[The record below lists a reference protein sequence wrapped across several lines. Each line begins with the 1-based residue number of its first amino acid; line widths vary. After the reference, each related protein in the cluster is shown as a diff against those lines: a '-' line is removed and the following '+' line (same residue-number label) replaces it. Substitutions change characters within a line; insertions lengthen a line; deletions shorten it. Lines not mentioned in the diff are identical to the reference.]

1 MYTLYSTGVVL
12 AHDTPPLDFLLVQ
25 AAFTGA
31 IEVGTGNQPFPWI
44 HMEDAVSALN
54 FIMENES
61 ISGPVNLVG
70 PQIVDN
76 SQFTK
81 ALGKF

>member
-1 MYTLYSTGVVL
+1 ML
-12 AHDTPPLDFLLVQ
+12 AYDTPPLTTLMPQTAL
-25 AAFTGA
+25 TGA
-31 IEVGTGNQPFPWI
+31 TEVGTGDQPFPWV
-44 HMEDAVSALN
+44 HMDDAVSAVN
-54 FIMENES
+54 FMIENES
-61 ISGPVNLVG
+61 VSGPVNVVG

>member
-1 MYTLYSTGVVL
+1 MHSLSSTGVVL
-12 AHDTPPLDFLLVQ
+12 AHDTPPLTTLLPQ
-25 AAFTGA
+25 AALTGA
-31 IEVGTGNQPFPWI
+31 TEVGTGTQPFPWI

-54 FIMENES
+54 FIMANES
-61 ISGPVNLVG
+61 VSGPVNLVG

>member
-1 MYTLYSTGVVL
+1 
-12 AHDTPPLDFLLVQ
+12 
-25 AAFTGA
+25 
-31 IEVGTGNQPFPWI
+31 
-44 HMEDAVSALN
+44 MEDAVSALN
-54 FIMENES
+54 FIMDNES
-61 ISGPVNLVG
+61 ISGPVNVVG

>member
-1 MYTLYSTGVVL
+1 
-12 AHDTPPLDFLLVQ
+12 
-25 AAFTGA
+25 
-31 IEVGTGNQPFPWI
+31 
-44 HMEDAVSALN
+44 MEDAVNALN
-54 FIMENES
+54 FIMDNES
-61 ISGPVNLVG
+61 ISGPVNVVA